1 VISVIFD
8 MDGLMLDTERVE
20 IIACKAAADEL
31 GYDLT
36 EDVILSTVGRTSR
49 DTERIF
55 GEHLGPS
62 FSYSTLRDAW
72 RVHTER
78 LFVRDGVHQKAGLL
92 PLLDLLD
99 EHAVLKA
106 VATQTRRAQ
115 AIQRLERAGIFA
127 RFSHIVGGDEIVNGK
142 PAPDI
147 LWKAAEKMGSR
158 AEDCF
163 VLEDSEAGILAAHAA
178 GMRPILVPDMKPP
191 GAEIAALAEHVFP
204 SLLQVRDH
212 FELIL
217 SAE

>member
-20 IIACKAAADEL
+20 IMACKAAADEL

-36 EDVILSTVGRTSR
+36 RDLILSTVGRTSL

-55 GEHLGPS
+55 REHLGPS
-62 FSYSTLRDAW
+62 FSYSTLRDTW
-72 RVHTER
+72 RLHTER
-78 LFVRDGVHQKAGLL
+78 LFVRDGIQQKAGLL

-99 EHAVLKA
+99 QHSVTKA

-115 AIQRLERAGIFA
+115 AIQRLERAGIST
-127 RFSHIVGGDEIVNGK
+127 RFSHVVGGDEIVNGK

-147 LWKAAEKMGSR
+147 LWKAAQRMGSR
-158 AEDCF
+158 AKDCF

-191 GAEIAALAEHVFP
+191 GKEIAALAEHVFP
-204 SLLQVRDH
+204 SLLQVHDH
-212 FELIL
+212 FQRMLEG
-217 SAE
+217 

>member
-20 IIACKAAADEL
+20 VVACKAAADEL
-31 GYDLT
+31 GYDMT
-36 EDVILSTVGRTSR
+36 EDLILSVVGTTSL

-55 GEHLGPS
+55 RDHLGPS
-62 FSYSTLRDAW
+62 FSYSTLREKW
-72 RVHTER
+72 RGHTER
-78 LFVRDGVHQKAGLL
+78 LFVQDGIQHKEGLL

-99 EHAVLKA
+99 EHAVPKA

-115 AIQRLERAGIFA
+115 AIQRLERARISA
-127 RFSHIVGGDEIVNGK
+127 RFSNVVGGDEVVKGK

-158 AEDCF
+158 AADCF

-178 GMRPILVPDMKPP
+178 GMHPILVPDMKPP
-191 GAEIAALAEHVFP
+191 RTEIASLAIHVFP
-204 SLLQVRDH
+204 SLVQVRDY
-212 FELIL
+212 FQRMLEG
-217 SAE
+217 